1 MFVSQKS
8 ARVLALFLTVCLL
21 SLPVLSR
28 EDEKKEKNKA
38 VPASPTLQA
47 SGKLITRGNQPVL
60 VNGYIVGTGTTILT
74 GTTIQTFN
82 GTKATVQLGTLGSFE
97 LSPNSTATLEF
108 ISDPMTNST
117 TGQIAGQI
125 SGQISGMLK
134 RGCATLITSP
144 NVAGALSTPDGMMT
158 KTDSSKLSSVN
169 VCVPGTEEA
178 ANAPPELNNAAPT
191 NKRGIFGVSPG
202 TTLGL
207 LGAASYFA
215 GVGVSRAAD
224 NGSDQNCCC
233 CCCCNPSPSK
243 P

>member
-1 MFVSQKS
+1 MFVPQKS
-8 ARVLALFLTVCLL
+8 ARALALFLTVCLL

-38 VPASPTLQA
+38 VPALPTPQA

-82 GTKATVQLGTLGSFE
+82 GTKATVQLGALGSFE

-108 ISDPMTNST
+108 IGDPMTNAA
-117 TGQIAGQI
+117 TGQITGQVT
-125 SGQISGMLK
+125 GVLK
-134 RGCATLITSP
+134 RGCATLSTNP
-144 NVAGALSTPDGMMT
+144 NVAGALGTPDGMMT
-158 KTDSSKLSSVN
+158 RTDSGKLSSVN
-169 VCVPGTEEA
+169 VCVPGTDEA
-178 ANAPPELNNAAPT
+178 ANTPPELNNAAPT

-207 LGAASYFA
+207 LSAASYFA

-224 NGSDQNCCC
+224 NGSDPTC

>member
-1 MFVSQKS
+1 MFVPQKS
-8 ARVLALFLTVCLL
+8 ARVLAMFLTVCLL

-38 VPASPTLQA
+38 APASPTLQA

-108 ISDPMTNST
+108 IGDPMTHQS
-117 TGQIAGQI
+117 TGQIT
-125 SGQISGMLK
+125 GMLK
-134 RGCATLITSP
+134 RGCATLITNP
-144 NVAGALSTPDGMMT
+144 NVAGALSAPDGMIT

-169 VCVPGTEEA
+169 VCAPGTEEA
-178 ANAPPELNNAAPT
+178 ANTPPDLNNAAPT
-191 NKRGIFGVSPG
+191 NKRGIFGVVPSSG
-202 TTLGL
+202 TTFGL

-215 GVGVSRAAD
+215 GVGVSRAAEHD
-224 NGSDQNCCC
+224 SNQNC